1 MKKIINSPDNVVDEM
16 LQGFVLSNLAKL
28 RFSKGSSK
36 AIVKKKLEDK
46 VGVVIGGG
54 SGHEPMFMG
63 YVGDG
68 LADAVANGNVFA
80 APTPETILSAIK
92 EVDCGKGVVCIF
104 GNYSGDVLNFEMAK
118 ELAEIEDI
126 KVENIIVRDD
136 IASASLEEK
145 ENRRGIAGDL
155 YMIKLIGA
163 ASQMGYSFE
172 ECIQLGEKINNN
184 LFSVGV
190 GFSPGTHPANG
201 EPGFYLD
208 EGMMEFGL
216 GIHGE
221 PGIEQR
227 PITSS
232 EDICK
237 MLVNFLLEE
246 IGDEKENEI
255 SMCVNGLGST
265 TLLEL
270 YIVAKDAANVF
281 ESNNCKM
288 MDVMVGSFCTTQ
300 EMGGLSISALILDD
314 EFKKLLEK
322 KAVSSNFHKGV

>member
-16 LQGFVLSNLAKL
+16 LQGFVLSNQDKL
-28 RFSKGSSK
+28 RFSKISSK
-36 AIVKKKLEDK
+36 VIVKKNLENK

-63 YVGDG
+63 YVGEG
-68 LADAVANGNVFA
+68 LADAVVNGNIFA
-80 APTPETILSAIK
+80 APTPEAILSAIK
-92 EVDCGKGVVCIF
+92 EVDCGRGVVCIF
-104 GNYSGDVLNFEMAK
+104 GNYAGDVLNFEMAK

-126 KVENIIVRDD
+126 SVENIIVRDD
-136 IASASLEEK
+136 IASARLDEK

-163 ASQMGYSFE
+163 ASQLGYSFE

-184 LFSVGV
+184 LFSIGV
-190 GFSPGTHPANG
+190 GFSPGSHPVNG
-201 EPGFYLD
+201 EPSFYLD
-208 EGMMEFGL
+208 EDMMEFGL

-237 MLVNFLLEE
+237 MLVNYLLEE
-246 IGDEKENEI
+246 IGVEKEHELSVCI
-255 SMCVNGLGST
+255 NGLGST
-265 TLLEL
+265 TQLEL
-270 YIVAKDAANVF
+270 YIVAKDAVNAF
-281 ESNNCKM
+281 ESNNCKIL
-288 MDVMVGSFCTTQ
+288 DLMVGSFCTTQ
-300 EMGGLSISALILDD
+300 EMGGISISSLILDD
-314 EFKKLLEK
+314 EFKKLLDEK
-322 KAVSSNFHKGV
+322 AISPNFHKGV